1 MSYELRKSSP
11 PVNGGA
17 TSTIT
22 IHPSRGKI
30 MKYGAMNF
38 PIKPLLREIE
48 EIGEMG
54 FDYVELTMDP
64 PEATPQKMLGQKRAI
79 LEVL

>member
-1 MSYELRKSSP
+1 
-11 PVNGGA
+11 
-17 TSTIT
+17 
-22 IHPSRGKI
+22 
-30 MKYGAMNF
+30 MNF

-64 PEATPQKMLGQKRAI
+64 PEATPQKILGTKTGDSGDPSSIWNGHHGTSSHFCLDLRP
-79 LEVL
+79 L